1 MMATSMYQAALY
13 LVLVLSAS
21 ALDPKYRTQEFLT
34 SREYRLDTSNIHHMQ
49 QCLLTSGI
57 PALRGNQSAIDQM
70 YIDIRDWY
78 MNMAGERAV
87 VGSLCKRVHCVYN
100 LHTCL
105 HPTFTSLDFL
115 EVVVV
120 RSVEVCAPYCEEQA
134 SIVITTPVS
143 TATATTTLAASITT
157 TQASTTTPAS
167 TTTASSTTPTST
179 AATITPNTV
188 PDPVPTSACSGA
200 SRHV

>member
-1 MMATSMYQAALY
+1 MVATSMYQAALY

-34 SREYRLDTSNIHHMQ
+34 SREHGLDTSNIRHMQ

-57 PALRGNQSAIDQM
+57 PALHGNQSAINQM

-143 TATATTTLAASITT
+143 TATATTTLVVITT
-157 TQASTTTPAS
+157 TQASTTTSAS
-167 TTTASSTTPTST
+167 TTTPTSTTPTST
-179 AATITPNTV
+179 AATTTPTTV
-188 PDPVPTSACSGA
+188 PDPVTTSACSGA
-200 SRHV
+200 SRHA

>member
-1 MMATSMYQAALY
+1 MVATSMYQAALY
-13 LVLVLSAS
+13 LVLLLSAS

-34 SREYRLDTSNIHHMQ
+34 SREHGLDTSNIHHMQ

-57 PALRGNQSAIDQM
+57 PALHGNQSAIDQM

-143 TATATTTLAASITT
+143 TAIATTTLAAIITT

-167 TTTASSTTPTST
+167 TTPTST
-179 AATITPNTV
+179 AATTTPTTV
-188 PDPVPTSACSGA
+188 PDPVTTSACSGA
-200 SRHV
+200 SRHA